1 MLGTGEVLMAT
12 DYNRDRDARAR
23 SYDPNTYV
31 SMAIGIKKPL
41 RL

>member
-1 MLGTGEVLMAT
+1 MAT